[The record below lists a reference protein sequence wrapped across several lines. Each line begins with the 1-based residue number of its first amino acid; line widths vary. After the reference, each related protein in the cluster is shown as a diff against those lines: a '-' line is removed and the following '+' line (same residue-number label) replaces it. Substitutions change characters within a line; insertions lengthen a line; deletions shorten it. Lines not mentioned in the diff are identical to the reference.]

1 MSNTT
6 ITLALTS
13 QQAQLLY
20 EKLGEYKHPAP
31 AYARWQLRPENCVI
45 TCYTSGKTVFQGKD
59 AQIYA
64 SPFMAVSKPENKVSA
79 AVTAQNTA
87 ADIFPQAGSD
97 EVGTGDY
104 FGPVCV
110 CATIVDEST
119 LPKVKE
125 LGVRDSKKLSDD
137 DIRKIGPQ
145 LEQILPHSLLIVTPA
160 KYNQVHEQYN
170 INAIKAL
177 LHNQAYVNL
186 KKKYGLPSF
195 CMIDQFTPEKS
206 YYRYIHGAREIQYG
220 IHFQI
225 KAEDKYPSV
234 GAASVI
240 ARYAFLTTWD
250 QMEQQWDMTFQKGA
264 GAKVDE
270 CALAFVRK
278 YGMEK
283 LGQVA
288 KLHFQNT
295 RKLQEY
301 L

>member
-64 SPFMAVSKPENKVSA
+64 SPFMAVSKPENRVSA

-195 CMIDQFTPEKS
+195 SRGKGNSVWHPLPDQS
-206 YYRYIHGAREIQYG
+206 RR
-220 IHFQI
+220 QI
-225 KAEDKYPSV
+225 S
-234 GAASVI
+234 
-240 ARYAFLTTWD
+240 F
-250 QMEQQWDMTFQKGA
+250 
-264 GAKVDE
+264 
-270 CALAFVRK
+270 C
-278 YGMEK
+278 
-283 LGQVA
+283 
-288 KLHFQNT
+288 
-295 RKLQEY
+295 
-301 L
+301 

>member
-1 MSNTT
+1 MSNNT
-6 ITLALTS
+6 ITLTLTAR
-13 QQAQLLY
+13 QASLLFD
-20 EKLGEYKHPAP
+20 KLKEYSHPAP

-45 TCYTSGKTVFQGKD
+45 TCYQSGKTVFQGKD

-64 SPFMAVSKPENKVSA
+64 SPFLRTQTEPATPSTITSAKAVQTNV
-79 AVTAQNTA
+79 
-87 ADIFPQAGSD
+87 FPQAGSD

-119 LPKVKE
+119 LSKVKA

-145 LEQILPHSLLIVTPA
+145 LEALLPHSLLIVTPA
-160 KYNQVHEQYN
+160 KYNQVHDAYN

-206 YYRYIHGAREIQYG
+206 YYRYLQGAKEIQYG

-225 KAEDKYPSV
+225 KAEDQYPAV

-250 QMEQQWDMTFQKGA
+250 QMEKQWDMAFQKGA
-264 GAKVDE
+264 GAKVDA
-270 CALAFVRK
+270 CALAFVQK

-283 LGQVA
+283 LDQVA

-295 RKLQEY
+295 RKLQDA